1 MNDKVKL
8 GEKPLS
14 LMSLLTGLIVAILVI
29 GLGMTAFTL
38 LTSSKADAAEVV
50 EAVPATKV
58 ILSDTESVV
67 TIIDAG
73 PAYSCEIN
81 VKGDSPW
88 SLGVLLA
95 AAKQIEGCK
104 IFVDPTPLVFYK
116 AQQ

>member
-1 MNDKVKL
+1 MDKSENEKGISITSLFTGAIIAALVVGLALTAIVIL
-8 GEKPLS
+8 G
-14 LMSLLTGLIVAILVI
+14 
-29 GLGMTAFTL
+29 
-38 LTSSKADAAEVV
+38 SSEAEAAEIV

-58 ILSDTESVV
+58 TLADPTSVV

-104 IFVDPTPLVFYK
+104 IFVDPTPLVFYTSK
-116 AQQ
+116 NQ

>member
-1 MNDKVKL
+1 MN
-8 GEKPLS
+8 GEEKKISIWSILS
-14 LMSLLTGLIVAILVI
+14 GALVVMLAMGLVLTLLMSP
-29 GLGMTAFTL
+29 
-38 LTSSKADAAEVV
+38 KANAEETI

-58 ILSDTESVV
+58 TLIDEVSTV

-104 IFVDPTPLVFYK
+104 IFVDPTPLVFYTSK
-116 AQQ
+116 NQ